1 MRFHEFEKQKGYS
14 LASRTIRNYAKEVG
28 PDSMD
33 YDMFMKSADLLD
45 KDMLKSLAQH
55 IENSDTAPRE
65 YVMKKIA
72 DHNPEIFKKMYGD
85 QEGYLSI
92 MKPQKDLTD
101 DEYWKMITK
110 VFEEVYRVTE
120 SGGRLVVN
128 VANLGRKPYIPFSKF
143 FIEIITEIGFLMR
156 GEIIWQKSKGANA
169 NFAWG
174 SWLSASNPVIR
185 DIHEYC
191 LIFSKDSMKNSSKG
205 KSTIEK
211 EEFMESTLSIW
222 NISPARAKKIG
233 HPAPFPVEL
242 VKKFINLYSF
252 KNNLILDPFMG
263 SGSTA
268 IASRML
274 DRDYIGYEINPE
286 YVKIAN
292 KRIKEEIS

>member
-1 MRFHEFEKQKGYS
+1 
-14 LASRTIRNYAKEVG
+14 
-28 PDSMD
+28 
-33 YDMFMKSADLLD
+33 
-45 KDMLKSLAQH
+45 
-55 IENSDTAPRE
+55 
-65 YVMKKIA
+65 MKKTSY
-72 DHNPEIFKKMYGD
+72 FKIGSGSRKGFVSKFQDKELKETINQNKISKLRNQIITKSSDNMNELIDNCISLTVTSPPYNIGKD
-85 QEGYLSI
+85 SDEDLS
-92 MKPQKDLTD
+92 D

-128 VANLGRKPYIPFSKF
+128 VANLGRKPYIPFSKY
-143 FIEIITEIGFLMR
+143 FIEIILEIGFLMR

-174 SWLSASNPVIR
+174 SWLSPSNPVIR

-191 LIFSKDSMKNSSKG
+191 LVFSKDSMKNSTKG
-205 KSTIEK
+205 EPTIEK

-242 VKKFINLYSF
+242 AKRFINLYSF
-252 KNNLILDPFMG
+252 KNDLILDPFIG

-268 IASRML
+268 IAAKLL
-274 DRDYIGYEINPE
+274 DRDYIGYELNPE
-286 YVKIAN
+286 YVEIAKN
-292 KRIKEEIS
+292 RLKNETS

>member
-1 MRFHEFEKQKGYS
+1 MKKTSYFKIGSGSRKGFFSKFQDQEFKETKQKNNIS
-14 LASRTIRNYAKEVG
+14 KIRNQLFTKSSELMDELVDNCISLTITSPPYNIGK
-28 PDSMD
+28 DSD
-33 YDMFMKSADLLD
+33 
-45 KDMLKSLAQH
+45 
-55 IENSDTAPRE
+55 E
-65 YVMKKIA
+65 
-72 DHNPEIFKKMYGD
+72 
-85 QEGYLSI
+85 
-92 MKPQKDLTD
+92 DLTD

-286 YVKIAN
+286 YVEIAN

>member
-1 MRFHEFEKQKGYS
+1 MKKTSFFKIGSGSRKGFVSTFQDKELKEIFHENNISK
-14 LASRTIRNYAKEVG
+14 IRNQIFTKSSEEMNELIDNCISLTVTSPPYNIGK
-28 PDSMD
+28 DSD
-33 YDMFMKSADLLD
+33 EDL
-45 KDMLKSLAQH
+45 S
-55 IENSDTAPRE
+55 
-65 YVMKKIA
+65 
-72 DHNPEIFKKMYGD
+72 
-85 QEGYLSI
+85 
-92 MKPQKDLTD
+92 D

-128 VANLGRKPYIPFSKF
+128 VANLGRKPYIPFSKY
-143 FIEIITEIGFLMR
+143 FIEIILEIGFMMR

-174 SWLSASNPVIR
+174 SWLSPSNPVIR

-191 LIFSKDSMKNSSKG
+191 LVFSKDSMKNSTKG
-205 KSTIEK
+205 ESTIEK

-242 VKKFINLYSF
+242 AKRFINLYSF
-252 KNNLILDPFMG
+252 KNDLILDPFIG

-268 IASRML
+268 IAARL
-274 DRDYIGYEINPE
+274 LNRDYIGYELSPD
-286 YVKIAN
+286 YVAITKS
-292 KRIKEEIS
+292 RLEDETS

>member
-1 MRFHEFEKQKGYS
+1 
-14 LASRTIRNYAKEVG
+14 
-28 PDSMD
+28 
-33 YDMFMKSADLLD
+33 
-45 KDMLKSLAQH
+45 
-55 IENSDTAPRE
+55 
-65 YVMKKIA
+65 MKKTSYFKIGSGSRKGFVSKFQ
-72 DHNPEIFKKMYGD
+72 DKELKEIINKNEISKLRNQIITKSSENMNELIDNCISLTVTSPPYNIGKD
-85 QEGYLSI
+85 SDEDLS
-92 MKPQKDLTD
+92 D

-128 VANLGRKPYIPFSKF
+128 VANLGRKPYIPFSKY
-143 FIEIITEIGFLMR
+143 FIEIILEIGFLMR

-174 SWLSASNPVIR
+174 SWLSPSNPVIR

-191 LIFSKDSMKNSSKG
+191 LVFSKDSMKNSTKG
-205 KSTIEK
+205 EPTIEK

-242 VKKFINLYSF
+242 AKRFINLYSF
-252 KNNLILDPFMG
+252 KNDLILDPFIG

-268 IASRML
+268 IAAKL
-274 DRDYIGYEINPE
+274 LHRDYIGYELNPE
-286 YVKIAN
+286 YVEIAKN
-292 KRIKEEIS
+292 RLKNETS

>member
-1 MRFHEFEKQKGYS
+1 MKKTSYFKIGSGSRKGFISKFQDQEFKETIQKNNIS
-14 LASRTIRNYAKEVG
+14 KIRNQLFTKSSELMDELVDNCISLTITSPPYNIGK
-28 PDSMD
+28 DSD
-33 YDMFMKSADLLD
+33 
-45 KDMLKSLAQH
+45 
-55 IENSDTAPRE
+55 E
-65 YVMKKIA
+65 
-72 DHNPEIFKKMYGD
+72 
-85 QEGYLSI
+85 
-92 MKPQKDLTD
+92 DLTD

-185 DIHEYC
+185 DIQEYC

-286 YVKIAN
+286 YVEIAN